1 MIIVM
6 AALALLTVGSCS
18 RDDHAAE
25 PQEAIDFSHA
35 RLAVWTDSGNE
46 YYTKILYPEAKCVY
60 LESLSSMVQNLKQ
73 GKVDGFIMTRSI
85 VTTLQKEGVDIDFLP
100 DTLCNVPCVYAFT
113 VSERGKMLCQQM
125 NAFLASIKADGTL
138 ERLRQKWM
146 ESDESDRTFIKSP
159 LTGENGTI
167 VVSSSA
173 ETVPFSY
180 MKDNQLTGFEIEI
193 IDLFCAANGYDYAV
207 KTNNF
212 DAMLA
217 DVSLGK
223 VDIAASYI
231 EWLPDREGNVLFSTP
246 TDEGYCVM
254 VVRSDEVS
262 HTGLLSMLMRGIKN
276 TLIVEDRWKM
286 ILEGMYVTIVI
297 TIFAA
302 LLGTLLGFLVY
313 LLYREHIK
321 VLNKCIDMSVT
332 ALQGVPDLILLMFF
346 YYVVFGNFDVG
357 GTVVAVIA
365 FGIMLSV
372 SVFIMLK
379 SGSESIHRGQTEA
392 ALALGFTERRTYLKF
407 ILPQVL
413 TVFFPTYKKALVDMM
428 LSTAIVGYVAV
439 QDLTRMGDLIRART
453 FDAFVPL
460 ITVSIIYFLLSWLM
474 LKGMGALL
482 SQLNPRN
489 RKPKTILKGVKQ

>member
-1 MIIVM
+1 M
-6 AALALLTVGSCS
+6 
-18 RDDHAAE
+18 
-25 PQEAIDFSHA
+25 
-35 RLAVWTDSGNE
+35 
-46 YYTKILYPEAKCVY
+46 
-60 LESLSSMVQNLKQ
+60 
-73 GKVDGFIMTRSI
+73 
-85 VTTLQKEGVDIDFLP
+85 
-100 DTLCNVPCVYAFT
+100 
-113 VSERGKMLCQQM
+113 
-125 NAFLASIKADGTL
+125 
-138 ERLRQKWM
+138 
-146 ESDESDRTFIKSP
+146 
-159 LTGENGTI
+159 
-167 VVSSSA
+167 
-173 ETVPFSY
+173 
-180 MKDNQLTGFEIEI
+180 
-193 IDLFCAANGYDYAV
+193 

-262 HTGLLSMLMRGIKN
+262 HMGLLSMLARGIKN

-313 LLYREHIK
+313 LLYRENIK

-346 YYVVFGNFDVG
+346 YYVVFGKFDVG

>member
-1 MIIVM
+1 
-6 AALALLTVGSCS
+6 
-18 RDDHAAE
+18 
-25 PQEAIDFSHA
+25 
-35 RLAVWTDSGNE
+35 
-46 YYTKILYPEAKCVY
+46 
-60 LESLSSMVQNLKQ
+60 
-73 GKVDGFIMTRSI
+73 
-85 VTTLQKEGVDIDFLP
+85 
-100 DTLCNVPCVYAFT
+100 
-113 VSERGKMLCQQM
+113 
-125 NAFLASIKADGTL
+125 
-138 ERLRQKWM
+138 
-146 ESDESDRTFIKSP
+146 
-159 LTGENGTI
+159 
-167 VVSSSA
+167 
-173 ETVPFSY
+173 
-180 MKDNQLTGFEIEI
+180 
-193 IDLFCAANGYDYAV
+193 
-207 KTNNF
+207 
-212 DAMLA
+212 
-217 DVSLGK
+217 
-223 VDIAASYI
+223 
-231 EWLPDREGNVLFSTP
+231 
-246 TDEGYCVM
+246 
-254 VVRSDEVS
+254 
-262 HTGLLSMLMRGIKN
+262 
-276 TLIVEDRWKM
+276 
-286 ILEGMYVTIVI
+286 
-297 TIFAA
+297 
-302 LLGTLLGFLVY
+302 
-313 LLYREHIK
+313 
-321 VLNKCIDMSVT
+321 MSVT

-346 YYVVFGNFDVG
+346 YYVVFGKFDVG